1 MEKSFHHL
9 IMKTYFAFHRS
20 VMGEAKKLGLTSGQ
34 PKILE
39 FLLEHDDVEQKDIAT
54 NCEIERATAGSIL
67 DRMEIA
73 GLIERRRK
81 AGNRRS
87 VYVYLTESGR
97 TAALQVKKLFA
108 EAERRALAGLSEA
121 EAQKL
126 RGELEEIYKNICN
139 SEE

>member
-1 MEKSFHHL
+1 
-9 IMKTYFAFHRS
+9 MKTYFAFHRS

-39 FLLEHDDVEQKDIAT
+39 FLLEYDGVEQKDIAT
-54 NCEIERATAGSIL
+54 HCEIERATAGSIL

-81 AGNRRS
+81 TGNRRS

-121 EAQKL
+121 EAQRL

>member
-1 MEKSFHHL
+1 
-9 IMKTYFAFHRS
+9 MKTYFAFHRS

-39 FLLEHDDVEQKDIAT
+39 FLLEYDGVEQKDIAT
-54 NCEIERATAGSIL
+54 HCEIERATAGSIL

-87 VYVYLTESGR
+87 VYVYLTESGC

-121 EAQKL
+121 EAQRL

>member
-1 MEKSFHHL
+1 
-9 IMKTYFAFHRS
+9 MKTYFAFHRS

-39 FLLEHDDVEQKDIAT
+39 FLLEHDGVEQKDIAT
-54 NCEIERATAGSIL
+54 HCEIERATAGSIL

-81 AGNRRS
+81 TGNRRS

-97 TAALQVKKLFA
+97 TAALQVMKLFA

-121 EAQKL
+121 EAQRL

>member
-1 MEKSFHHL
+1 
-9 IMKTYFAFHRS
+9 MKTYFAFHRS

-39 FLLEHDDVEQKDIAT
+39 FLLEHDGVEQKDIAT
-54 NCEIERATAGSIL
+54 HCEIERATAGSIL

-81 AGNRRS
+81 TGNRRS

-121 EAQKL
+121 EAQRL